1 MIRVFRTNPPVVPSL
16 VRHETAFA
24 SDVVPNNRR
33 DAGYRMTFGMERTS
47 RTAAFDQRDHH
58 VFVVVAAPINAHAL
72 LPSDVSFVRFHD

>member
-1 MIRVFRTNPPVVPSL
+1 
-16 VRHETAFA
+16 
-24 SDVVPNNRR
+24 
-33 DAGYRMTFGMERTS
+33 MTFGMERTS